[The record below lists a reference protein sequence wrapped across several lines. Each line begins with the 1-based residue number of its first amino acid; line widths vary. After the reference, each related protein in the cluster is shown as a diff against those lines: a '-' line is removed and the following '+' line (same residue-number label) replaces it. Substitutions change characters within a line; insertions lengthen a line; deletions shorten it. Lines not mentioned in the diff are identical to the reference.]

1 MIIVT
6 VAEDM
11 ERVVSVFPFPRKIR
25 KAVDK
30 GEEKV
35 VLSKMKNFCL

>member
-11 ERVVSVFPFPRKIR
+11 ERVVSVFPFARKIR
-25 KAVDK
+25 KAVDQ
-30 GEEKV
+30 GREE
-35 VLSKMKNFCL
+35 MKNKKLKE